1 MELEVIIMII
11 NIDWFYHQLKGK
23 HTYTHHL
30 SVPIVNVTSC
40 FKLLLTL
47 PYSEGLEPAA
57 VS

>member
-30 SVPIVNVTSC
+30 SVLIVNVTGC
-40 FKLLLTL
+40 FKFLSIL

-57 VS
+57 IS